1 MFANQLFENYENYKE
16 SKLLNRRFKHKDIL
30 PLTVTR
36 NPDIFKITEI
46 GKSFE
51 EREIFMLKTGK
62 GKRKILLWSQ
72 MHGNESTATKAFFD
86 IFNFFENPGIL
97 QKEATE
103 IINSCTLYFIP
114 MLNPDGAERFQRR
127 NAQGIDINRDALR
140 LQSPEGH
147 LLMQYRDIINPE
159 FGFNL
164 HDQDIWYSAGKTK
177 FPATISFL
185 APAFDSGKTMN
196 QSRKKSMQLIVKMT
210 EALQNFIPD
219 QIGRYSDDFME
230 TAFGDNIQKKGTS
243 TILIESGGFI
253 GDIEKQVVRK
263 LNFTA
268 ILQALYSV
276 SKNNFEKKSVS
287 DYESVPL
294 NKKNILFDFI
304 LKDVAITK
312 NDKTYTADIGIRS
325 RSLPDKDI
333 YEIDDI
339 GDLSQNFAYFE
350 INLNHKQINDISIGQ
365 NADYLIDKYF
375 NNPNPV

>member
-1 MFANQLFENYENYKE
+1 MFANQLFENYENFKE
-16 SKLLNRRFKHKDIL
+16 PKLLNRRFKHKDIL
-30 PLTVTR
+30 PLMVNR
-36 NPDIFKITEI
+36 NTDIFKITKI

-51 EREIFMLKTGK
+51 DREIFMLKTGR

-97 QKEATE
+97 QKETTE

-127 NAQGIDINRDALR
+127 NAQDIDINRDALR

-147 LLMQYRDIINPE
+147 LLMKYRDIINPE

-164 HDQDIWYSAGKTK
+164 HDQDIWYSAGRTK

-210 EALQNFIPD
+210 EALQNFIPH

-304 LKDVAITK
+304 LKNVAITK
-312 NDKTYTADIGIRS
+312 NGKTYTADIGIRS
-325 RSLPDKDI
+325 RSLTEKDI
-333 YEIDDI
+333 YEVGDI